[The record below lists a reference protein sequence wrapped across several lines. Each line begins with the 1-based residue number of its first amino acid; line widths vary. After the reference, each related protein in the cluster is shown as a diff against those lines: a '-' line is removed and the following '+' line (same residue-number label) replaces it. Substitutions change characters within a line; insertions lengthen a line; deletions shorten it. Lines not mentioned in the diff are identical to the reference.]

1 MFKKI
6 LIVSVCA
13 VLGACASH
21 EDLVLNSGCPT
32 GASMAEIKQGCN
44 QPETPE
50 QTQKR
55 IETYYRYLAVL
66 QEDANKNKSL

>member
-13 VLGACASH
+13 VLGACASN
-21 EDLVLNSGCPT
+21 EDQYVRSGC
-32 GASMAEIKQGCN
+32 AEGSTLAEVMENCEQT
-44 QPETPE
+44 ETPE

-55 IETYYRYLAVL
+55 IEQYYRLLTVL
-66 QEDANKNKSL
+66 QEEANKNKSL

>member
-13 VLGACASH
+13 VLGACASNEEQYVH
-21 EDLVLNSGCPT
+21 SGCAA
-32 GASMAEIKQGCN
+32 GATLSEVMENCEQT
-44 QPETPE
+44 ETPE

-55 IETYYRYLAVL
+55 IEMYYQVL
-66 QEDANKNKSL
+66 TVMQKEANKNKSL